1 MHLDERV
8 GGGHSYREEA
18 SIGQA
23 IELAQSLSYEAL
35 QSLSTGNRE
44 DYPPEQ
50 ISRNS
55 SADLDYAF
63 WESWEEQA
71 LAEKFYNQTIDYEQ
85 LFLGPERRKRSKE
98 GGEENEYS
106 ATTASS
112 DVERESMTREEAEE
126 MVKEVNYA
134 ALLGTLSELSH
145 VRRKRFALW
154 AELNRAD
161 VALFHSVHGLT
172 NEVDYS
178 RVF

>member
-1 MHLDERV
+1 MHLEERV

-35 QSLSTGNRE
+35 QSLSTENKE
-44 DYPPEQ
+44 DYALE

-55 SADLDYAF
+55 PTDPDYAF
-63 WESWEEQA
+63 WEEQA

-98 GGEENEYS
+98 EGEENEYS

-172 NEVDYS
+172 SDVDYS